1 LANTIIE
8 QTDSG
13 ENNFVLQT
21 VAAQLALIRS
31 EIAGIRALIQ
41 AQKEA
46 SEQLQQ
52 QAEEVLEAH
61 RQAAQNYMGQIENE
75 QLPDWHPFV
84 GLPQSTLIKELTDG
98 NRLFILPDGLMLR
111 TTDKHTLIVIDSMG
125 NREVQPGP
133 EKNVEVQPGRVYE
146 LVDDWVE
153 VTHEAAGIEGLPS
166 QKAAVQIAD
175 KRYSATMSEGT
186 KLIVDQ
192 KARSATI
199 VDAGGEIDYIGQDR
213 FDALGG
219 EVLVRPHQNGAK
231 GFSFSK
237 TGHGGLVDSD
247 GSINLTLKSGEDLII
262 RFTQDGTPSIP
273 DDATVDNDGECIL
286 LCQERQ

>member
-1 LANTIIE
+1 MAGTIIE

-21 VAAQLALIRS
+21 VAGQLALIRS
-31 EIAGIRALIQ
+31 EIAGIRALLQ

-84 GLPQSTLIKELTDG
+84 ELPQGTLIKELTDG
-98 NRLFILPDGLMLR
+98 NRLFVLPDGLMLR
-111 TTDKHTLIVIDSMG
+111 TTDKHTFIVIDAMG
-125 NREVQPGP
+125 NHEEQPGPGNSIEVQPD
-133 EKNVEVQPGRVYE
+133 RVYE
-146 LVDDWVE
+146 LVDEWIE

-166 QKAAVQIAD
+166 QTTAVQIAD
-175 KRYSATMSEGT
+175 KRYSATMPDGT
-186 KLIVDQ
+186 MLIVDQ
-192 KARSATI
+192 KSRSATI
-199 VDAGGEIDYIGQDR
+199 VNAGGEIDYIGQDR

-219 EVLVRPHQNGAK
+219 EVQVRTLQNGTK
-231 GFSFSK
+231 GFSFSG

-247 GSINLTLKSGEDLII
+247 GRINLTLKSGEDLII
-262 RFTQDGTPSIP
+262 HFAQDGTPSIP
-273 DDATVDNDGECIL
+273 DDSTDDNGGECTL
-286 LCQERQ
+286 FCQERQ